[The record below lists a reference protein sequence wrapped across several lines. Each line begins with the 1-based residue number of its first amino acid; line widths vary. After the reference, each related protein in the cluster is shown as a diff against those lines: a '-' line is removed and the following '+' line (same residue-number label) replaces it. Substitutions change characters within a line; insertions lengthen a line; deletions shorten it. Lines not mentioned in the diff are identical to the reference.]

1 MKKILL
7 WTTPRSAST
16 VYLQKITDENPGM
29 VSHDEILRTVNWV
42 PDNWGIGQITKTDS
56 QRKQQFH
63 NIMRIWENTNSS
75 DCMKVFPLMLTEPN
89 SPWRNATFLQKLLKN
104 TTHNIFL
111 MRNDFVNQVKSLVV
125 SFYLMRNTGDGNS
138 FTSNWDQPFVI
149 PDSKFVDDLVQ
160 VCNRQ
165 VYAQMLQLSTI
176 YHNVPDSIMLNKKLV
191 WVEDLNQSSKYNRPV
206 IWEKEPN
213 IINLNIKEIVM

>member
-1 MKKILL
+1 
-7 WTTPRSAST
+7 
-16 VYLQKITDENPGM
+16 
-29 VSHDEILRTVNWV
+29 
-42 PDNWGIGQITKTDS
+42 
-56 QRKQQFH
+56 
-63 NIMRIWENTNSS
+63 
-75 DCMKVFPLMLTEPN
+75 
-89 SPWRNATFLQKLLKN
+89 
-104 TTHNIFL
+104 
-111 MRNDFVNQVKSLVV
+111 
-125 SFYLMRNTGDGNS
+125 MRNTGDGNS
-138 FTSNWDQPFVI
+138 FNSNWDQPFVI

-191 WVEDLNQSSKYNRPV
+191 WVEDLNQSSKYTRPV

>member
-1 MKKILL
+1 
-7 WTTPRSAST
+7 
-16 VYLQKITDENPGM
+16 M

-56 QRKQQFH
+56 ERKQQFH

-125 SFYLMRNTGDGNS
+125 SFYLMRTTGDGNS
-138 FTSNWDQPFVI
+138 FKSNWDQTFVM

-191 WVEDLNQSSKYNRPV
+191 WVEDLNQSSKYTRPV
-206 IWEKEPN
+206 IWKKEPN
-213 IINLNIKEIVM
+213 IINLSIKEIVM

>member
-1 MKKILL
+1 
-7 WTTPRSAST
+7 
-16 VYLQKITDENPGM
+16 M

-138 FTSNWDQPFVI
+138 FNSNWDQPFVI

>member
-1 MKKILL
+1 
-7 WTTPRSAST
+7 
-16 VYLQKITDENPGM
+16 M

-138 FTSNWDQPFVI
+138 FNSNWVEPFVI

-191 WVEDLNQSSKYNRPV
+191 WVEDLNQSSKYTRPV

>member
-1 MKKILL
+1 
-7 WTTPRSAST
+7 
-16 VYLQKITDENPGM
+16 M

-138 FTSNWDQPFVI
+138 FKSNWVQPFVI

-191 WVEDLNQSSKYNRPV
+191 WVEDLNQSSKYTRPV